1 MLVPSL
7 FRELET
13 DDEGQVVAEAAVVAI
28 TDEGAEGLDT
38 SVFFV
43 VFQQKGGIVDEHLR
57 DMVAQSV
64 ADQHV
69 VDALPPSLIAVG
81 TLGTMRT
88 AGITRG
94 IVKAV
99 LLHILK
105 RGAVGIVVEIA
116 SDNDLILWR

>member
-43 VFQQKGGIVDEHLR
+43 VLEEEGSIVDEC
-57 DMVAQSV
+57 
-64 ADQHV
+64 
-69 VDALPPSLIAVG
+69 
-81 TLGTMRT
+81 
-88 AGITRG
+88 
-94 IVKAV
+94 
-99 LLHILK
+99 LLHTLQK
-105 RGAVGIVVEIA
+105 
-116 SDNDLILWR
+116 